1 MSAQFLTWEMLIMP
15 SSFGADTKVEGV
27 CLGFYPVLAL
37 FSLCIYFFNLLWR
50 VHFLHAGGAYA
61 SM

>member
-1 MSAQFLTWEMLIMP
+1 MP

-50 VHFLHAGGAYA
+50 VHILHAGGAYA